1 MEAPSIMFGYYCCAQ
16 SPCLG
21 DYYSGE
27 IKMDVFF
34 YFFSHSSDLAEIS
47 LSAIT
52 FKVYVLI
59 AGCEVRAGACS
70 ECRHAQLS

>member
-1 MEAPSIMFGYYCCAQ
+1 MEARSIMFGYYCGAR
-16 SPCLG
+16 SPWLG

-34 YFFSHSSDLAEIS
+34 FFLHSSDLAEIS

-59 AGCEVRAGACS
+59 AGCEVRAGACL
-70 ECRHAQLS
+70 ECRHPQVA

>member
-1 MEAPSIMFGYYCCAQ
+1 MEAPSIMFGYYCRAR

-34 YFFSHSSDLAEIS
+34 FHSSDLTEIS

-59 AGCEVRAGACS
+59 AGCEVRADACS
-70 ECRHAQLS
+70 E